1 MVSRF
6 YFLKFAVGIEPKA
19 GSTTAMQ
26 VYAELPQPEHI
37 IIKINAYEKKVYCA
51 TTPAHTHHEQ
61 LLLEQTDKS
70 GSDRSVRGVC
80 RRNREGHRRI
90 TRCGMAATE
99 YGALQNC
106 ASTASHH
113 HVIA

>member
-1 MVSRF
+1 MSRF

-37 IIKINAYEKKVYCA
+37 INKINTYEKKVYCA

-80 RRNREGHRRI
+80 RRNREEHRRI